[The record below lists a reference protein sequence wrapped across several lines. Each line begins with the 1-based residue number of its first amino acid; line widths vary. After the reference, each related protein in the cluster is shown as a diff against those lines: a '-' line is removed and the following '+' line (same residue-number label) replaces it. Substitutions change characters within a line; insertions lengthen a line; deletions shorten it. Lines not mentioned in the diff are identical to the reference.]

1 MKILLDTNVIID
13 FLIDTGENALY
24 ASEVL
29 SYAETGDEDE
39 YVSTSAVT
47 DIAYIIN
54 RATTKGNAQLAED
67 HRKTI
72 REISYETQDK
82 IRMLYNVI
90 HFLPVTDSDID
101 DALNLRWIDFE
112 DAVQYSVAKNNDI
125 DMIITRN
132 VKDYQRSEIPIYT
145 PSDFVS
151 IKKQK

>member
-13 FLIDTGENALY
+13 FLTDTGENALY
-24 ASEVL
+24 ASELL

-54 RATTKGNAQLAED
+54 RAVTKGNSQLPEN
-67 HRKTI
+67 HRKTA

-90 HFLPVTDSDID
+90 HFLPVTDHDID
-101 DALNLRWIDFE
+101 DALNLRWVDFE
-112 DAVQYSVAKNNDI
+112 DAVQYSVAKNNNI
-125 DMIITRN
+125 DVIITRN
-132 VKDYQRSEIPIYT
+132 VKDYKQSKIKIYT
-145 PSDFVS
+145 PSDYVT
-151 IKKQK
+151 IKKQN